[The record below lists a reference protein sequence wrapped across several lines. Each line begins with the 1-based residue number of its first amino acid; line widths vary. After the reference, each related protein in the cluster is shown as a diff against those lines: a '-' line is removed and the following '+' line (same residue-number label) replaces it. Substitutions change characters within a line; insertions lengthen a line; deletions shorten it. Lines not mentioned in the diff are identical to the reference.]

1 MTVVNIAYKQYA
13 CEAGNDV
20 HINAIK
26 FELSTMLISKPLRKN
41 NNKDLSII

>member
-20 HINAIK
+20 HNAIK
-26 FELSTMLISKPLRKN
+26 FELSTMLISKPF
-41 NNKDLSII
+41 LSTGKKIITICQ